1 MSNIF
6 VTYSVAPARCE
17 PHKLLSFAQPSLILR
32 STFAEKNFELGTS
45 YKLAPAVYIKIKN
58 LVITCF
64 LLYLHR
70 DNQTYMLP
78 IVQYLGFLLFTA
90 IFLIGFWLLL
100 LLCVLLPYWGI
111 RSLIS
116 HIKKT

>member
-1 MSNIF
+1 
-6 VTYSVAPARCE
+6 
-17 PHKLLSFAQPSLILR
+17 
-32 STFAEKNFELGTS
+32 LGAS

-116 HIKKT
+116 HIKKRNKLITNDFKR